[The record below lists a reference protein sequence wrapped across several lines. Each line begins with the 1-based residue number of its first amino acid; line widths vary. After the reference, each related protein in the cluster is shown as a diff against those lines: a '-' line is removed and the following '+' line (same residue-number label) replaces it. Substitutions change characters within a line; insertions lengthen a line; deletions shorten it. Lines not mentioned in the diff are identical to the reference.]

1 MWYRHVIDWVTV
13 LNFLYFVRIID
24 FCDLYKRTVIY
35 SVPRTFIYSVL
46 LLYFNNINS
55 DPLFLLFLSQA
66 MWVPPFLFQP
76 WPCHLSGHEESHSN
90 GPI

>member
-13 LNFLYFVRIID
+13 LNFLYFVRITD
-24 FCDLYKRTVIY
+24 FCDLYKRTIIY
-35 SVPRTFIYSVL
+35 FVPRVGL
-46 LLYFNNINS
+46 LNNISS

-76 WPCHLSGHEESHSN
+76 WPCHLSGHEESYSN
-90 GPI
+90 GSI